1 MDLGA
6 GVCTSRSPR
15 CQSCPVA
22 GPCAWRRSGGPD
34 PAASGAHRP
43 RPQGRFVGSDR
54 RHRGCM
60 VDALR
65 AGPVARADL
74 AETIESDDAERI
86 AAVLVAEGLA
96 EWDGPMLR
104 LPR

>member
-1 MDLGA
+1 
-6 GVCTSRSPR
+6 
-15 CQSCPVA
+15 
-22 GPCAWRRSGGPD
+22 
-34 PAASGAHRP
+34 
-43 RPQGRFVGSDR
+43 
-54 RHRGCM
+54 M

-74 AETIESDDAERI
+74 AEAIESDHAERI

-96 EWDGPMLR
+96 EWDGSVLR